1 MRILS
6 ANKGASNV
14 SISKIQAPSN
24 ITDFMPRMYVAC
36 IYDGDWFVGNVTQ
49 ISEQQNEIHVKFM
62 KKKGKYFLWP
72 TKTGQRWVPSFNR
85 LGYIKSLLVQGNRSH
100 TYFISHTEHRVY
112 FKLKLSPTS
121 GRCPQ

>member
-62 KKKGKYFLWP
+62 KKKKENTFCGP
-72 TKTGQRWVPSFNR
+72 
-85 LGYIKSLLVQGNRSH
+85 
-100 TYFISHTEHRVY
+100 
-112 FKLKLSPTS
+112 LKLVNVGFLHSTVWDISSLYWFKEIVHIYTS
-121 GRCPQ
+121 FHI